1 MLSCFRYIKSH
12 LASPPT
18 QTALTMKALFSSLTT
33 SLLFSLALLPAMPVA
48 AASPALIIMAAQ
60 APAVSES
67 AAVAN
72 ALRAVKG
79 RVLSVQLIESRGP
92 PVYRVKI
99 LTEDGRVRTVHVDG
113 QTGEV
118 ISY

>member
-1 MLSCFRYIKSH
+1 MMKIPFVSRLFV
-12 LASPPT
+12 LLGVVAST
-18 QTALTMKALFSSLTT
+18 L
-33 SLLFSLALLPAMPVA
+33 LLPAPA
-48 AASPALIIMAAQ
+48 TASAVTVSLLAQ
-60 APAVSES
+60 GAAVSES
-67 AAVAN
+67 AAVA
-72 ALRAVKG
+72 AAQRAVKG

-113 QTGEV
+113 QSGEV